1 MSSWYWDEF
10 KWYPGHY
17 QQDLE
22 ASWVQIRSEQDGQ
35 REESFDSPFLSVK
48 IFCAQTNEQ
57 NANPLL
63 LM

>member
-1 MSSWYWDEF
+1 MSSWSWDES
-10 KWYPGHY
+10 KWYPGYY

-22 ASWVQIRSEQDGQ
+22 AIWVQIRSEQDRQ
-35 REESFDSPFLSVK
+35 REDSFDPPFLSVK
-48 IFCAQTNEQ
+48 IFCAQTKEQ